1 MKLGMIAALAVAGVA
16 SADFTGYSVTADTVG
31 NLTKYTLFGNF
42 NGATDTV
49 LNAFHISLVS
59 GSTTF
64 YHADALNGGVS
75 STVAGTWNPQF
86 VLVPG
91 AMDSYVCIG
100 GGEGFASGNSTAADP
115 DWGVAGFNAA
125 QIPYGNGNTNG
136 PGWFNQNP
144 PNLQGRVN
152 ANGQV
157 KLGQFV
163 IASADEANGAT
174 IFLKVGYRDGKG
186 PIQFGDGTFPGLC
199 CDADCDADGTP
210 DSIQI
215 AENPSLDC
223 DTNGRIDSCDILY
236 SPGLDCEGN
245 GVLDVCE
252 FVDCDENGTH
262 DGCDIAIGFDSDDN
276 ANGVPDA
283 CEFPVGDLNRDGI
296 VSAGDFSM
304 LLTAWGSIKPN
315 LADLNRDG
323 VVDAADMTLL
333 LDNWGATN

>member
-59 GSTTF
+59 GSTSF

-75 STVAGTWNPQF
+75 SNVAGTWNPQF

-115 DWGVAGFNAA
+115 DWGAAGFNAA
-125 QIPYGNGNTNG
+125 QIPYGNGNMG

-152 ANGQV
+152 AQGQV

-163 IASADEANGAT
+163 VAS
-174 IFLKVGYRDGKG
+174 
-186 PIQFGDGTFPGLC
+186 
-199 CDADCDADGTP
+199 
-210 DSIQI
+210 
-215 AENPSLDC
+215 
-223 DTNGRIDSCDILY
+223 
-236 SPGLDCEGN
+236 
-245 GVLDVCE
+245 
-252 FVDCDENGTH
+252 
-262 DGCDIAIGFDSDDN
+262 
-276 ANGVPDA
+276 
-283 CEFPVGDLNRDGI
+283 
-296 VSAGDFSM
+296 
-304 LLTAWGSIKPN
+304 
-315 LADLNRDG
+315 
-323 VVDAADMTLL
+323 DAADATIRLKLGFNNGQGGGVQFADSTFTLGAIPAPGAVAL
-333 LDNWGATN
+333 LGLAGLAGRRRR